1 MLPTLSKVHERLI
14 YNQMYPYFDKLFSKF
29 QCGFRKSFNAEH
41 CLITM
46 IKKWRRSVDGGGQA
60 GALLTDLSKSFD
72 CIDHELLI
80 AKLYSYGFDKNSSYF
95 INSYLKGRKHRTKI
109 NSSYRVFAEILF
121 GVPQGSI
128 LGPLLFNIYICD
140 IFIENSD
147 IDIANYADD
156 NTQYVCS
163 SDFDSVF
170 FKQKNTERIFRW
182 FYNNNLISNVEK
194 SHLIV
199 STKKNLEIQV
209 SSCSIRN
216 EDSVKLL
223 GIHLN
228 NDLNFDYHVNQL
240 YKKASKKLHAL
251 ARIPKYMNINKR
263 RMLMKASV
271 SSQFSY
277 CPLIWVF
284 HSRKMEHRINSIHK
298 RALKL
303 VYQDSPDLTFQ
314 QLLAKDKSVSVH

>member
-1 MLPTLSKVHERLI
+1 
-14 YNQMYPYFDKLFSKF
+14 
-29 QCGFRKSFNAEH
+29 
-41 CLITM
+41 M
-46 IKKWRRSVDGGGQA
+46 IEKWRRSVDGSGQA
-60 GALLTDLSKSFD
+60 GALLTDLSKAFD
-72 CIDHELLI
+72 CIDHGLLI
-80 AKLYSYGFDKNSSYF
+80 AKLYAYGFDKNSLYF
-95 INSYLKGRKHRTKI
+95 INSYLKGRKQRTKI
-109 NSSYRVFAEILF
+109 NSSYSAFAEILF

-140 IFIENSD
+140 LFIENGD

-156 NTQYVCS
+156 NTPYACS
-163 SDFDSVF
+163 SDLDSVI
-170 FKQKNTERIFRW
+170 FKLQKNTEKFFRW
-182 FYNNNLISNVEK
+182 FYNNNLISNAEK

-209 SSCSIRN
+209 SSCSIKN
-216 EDSVKLL
+216 EGSAKLL

-228 NDLNFDYHVNQL
+228 NDLNFDYH
-240 YKKASKKLHAL
+240 AL
-251 ARIPKYMNINKR
+251 ARIAKYMDINKR
-263 RMLMKASV
+263 RMLMKAFV

-277 CPLIWVF
+277 CPLIWMF

-314 QLLAKDKSVSVH
+314 ELLAKDKSVSVHQKNLQSLATEIFKSKTGVSPELMNDIL